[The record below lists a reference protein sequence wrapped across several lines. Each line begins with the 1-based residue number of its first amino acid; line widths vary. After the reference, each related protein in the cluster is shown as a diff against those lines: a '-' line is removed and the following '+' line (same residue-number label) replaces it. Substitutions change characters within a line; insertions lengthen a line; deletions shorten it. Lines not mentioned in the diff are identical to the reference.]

1 MCELVLISLTFQL
14 LLLTNEHVHWIR
26 RVVSINDVAGLVLL
40 LSADD
45 DIVLLIK
52 KHLFVNSI
60 FALLR
65 HFSRLQFFTLYMHL
79 LFYVLSYVCPF
90 SRREL
95 TPLRTEFKN

>member
-1 MCELVLISLTFQL
+1 VCELVLISLTFQL
-14 LLLTNEHVHWIR
+14 LLLTNEHVHCIR

-60 FALLR
+60 FTLLR
-65 HFSRLQFFTLYMHL
+65 HF
-79 LFYVLSYVCPF
+79 F
-90 SRREL
+90 SSD
-95 TPLRTEFKN
+95 FKH